1 MTVAIDAEVR
11 IARPVGDVYA
21 ALIDVER
28 WPAWLIA
35 TGIIRVERLD
45 TGPLRAGSRLRVDQ
59 SIAGRAT
66 TLDGGVTALV
76 PDAAL
81 GVTGRD
87 REGIEIRID
96 IVVAA
101 DDLSGDAPATR
112 LRWSAQI
119 KLPLRYRLF
128 ESMVTPQA
136 RKAAALDLEALRQRL
151 ETGAA

>member
-1 MTVAIDAEVR
+1 MTVSIDAEVR
-11 IARPVGDVYA
+11 IERPVGDVFT

-35 TGIIRVERLD
+35 TGIVRVERLD
-45 TGPLRAGSRLRVDQ
+45 MGPLRAGSRLRVDQ

-66 TLDGGVTALV
+66 TLDAGVTVLV
-76 PDAAL
+76 PNTAL
-81 GVTGRD
+81 GVQGRD

-101 DDLSGDAPATR
+101 DDLGTERPATR
-112 LRWSAQI
+112 LGWSGSI
-119 KLPLRYRLF
+119 KLPMRYRLF

>member
-1 MTVAIDAEVR
+1 MTVSIDAEVR

-35 TGIIRVERLD
+35 TGIIRVQRVD
-45 TGPLRAGSRLRVDQ
+45 GGPLRAGSRLRVEQ

-66 TLDGGVTALV
+66 TLDGDVTVLAR
-76 PDAAL
+76 DAAF
-81 GVTGRD
+81 GVQGRD
-87 REGIEIRID
+87 REGIEIRIE
-96 IVVAA
+96 IAVAG
-101 DDLSGDAPATR
+101 DDLGPGQPATR
-112 LRWSAQI
+112 LRWSALV

-136 RKAAALDLEALRQRL
+136 RRAAALDLEAFRQRL
-151 ETGAA
+151 ESGAA

>member
-11 IARPVGDVYA
+11 IERPAGDVYA

-35 TGIIRVERLD
+35 TGIVRVQRLD
-45 TGPLRAGSRLRVDQ
+45 DGPLRAGSRLRVDQ

-66 TLDGGVTALV
+66 TLEGGVTVLV
-76 PDAAL
+76 QDTAL
-81 GVTGRD
+81 GVQGRD

-101 DDLSGDAPATR
+101 DDLGAERPGTR
-112 LRWSAQI
+112 LRWSGQI

-136 RKAAALDLEALRQRL
+136 QKAAALDLEALRQRL
-151 ETGAA
+151 ETGTA

>member
-1 MTVAIDAEVR
+1 MTVSIDAEVR

-35 TGIIRVERLD
+35 TGIVSVKRLD
-45 TGPLRAGSRLRVDQ
+45 DGPLRAGSRLRVEQ

-66 TLDGGVTALV
+66 TLDGAVTVLV
-76 PDAAL
+76 PGSAL
-81 GVTGRD
+81 GVQGRD
-87 REGIEIRID
+87 PEGIEIRID
-96 IVVAA
+96 IVVVA
-101 DDLSGDAPATR
+101 DDLGASPPATK
-112 LRWSAQI
+112 LRWSALI

-136 RKAAALDLEALRQRL
+136 RRAASLDLEALRQRL